1 MRGSHGTGS
10 SADGG
15 RVVGRLRNAEVTAVN
30 VLSEVLLPVSQ
41 SPTLPAVIDAAV
53 ERAGDQAVESD
64 AGVTIHLV
72 RVLPH
77 VREDVDVATDRQ
89 LNRAAERAR
98 ESAPSS
104 VTVTTALVAPDRYLA
119 DPTDHAEE
127 IRRYVDE
134 HGIGLVVL
142 DPNYAID
149 ATDPDLHSI
158 GAALEDEGVR
168 YERPAVTAERRLPSR
183 AELVRFAGVFLLSFG
198 FYLAVAGERY
208 LYATVTGALTALVVA
223 GLLRNVVFET
233 TPRAARAPHVVVR
246 GIAYVPYLLW
256 EILKANVVIAYVVLH
271 PSLPLETY
279 LDRIDTALSGGL
291 PVTGFANSLTLT
303 PGTLTVDADGN
314 DLLVHSMTAGTRR
327 DLLEGGRE
335 RAVQFVFE
343 GRSAF
348 DLPGPIER
356 EAVVEIV
363 GSNPI
368 DSTADPGD
376 EQRPDPGNGSPPE
389 SDTDPTSEGP
399 GE

>member
-1 MRGSHGTGS
+1 MSLQS
-10 SADGG
+10 D
-15 RVVGRLRNAEVTAVN
+15 
-30 VLSEVLLPVSQ
+30 VLLPVSQ
-41 SPTLPAVIDAAV
+41 SLTVSEAIDAAV
-53 ERAGDQAVESD
+53 DRTAGRALERNGPL
-64 AGVTIHLV
+64 TLHLI

-77 VREDVDVATDRQ
+77 GRDDADAATERQ

-98 ESAPSS
+98 ETSPSS
-104 VTVTTALVAPDRYLA
+104 VTVTTALVASDRYLA

-158 GAALEDEGVR
+158 GTALEDEGVR
-168 YERPAVTAERRLPSR
+168 YEQPAVTTDRRLPSR
-183 AELVRFAGVFLLSFG
+183 AEFVRFAGVFLLSFG
-198 FYLAVAGERY
+198 FFLTVAGDRY
-208 LYATVTGALTALVVA
+208 LYATVTGTLTALVVA

-233 TPRAARAPHVVVR
+233 TPRPARAALVILR
-246 GIAYVPYLLW
+246 GMAYVPYLLW
-256 EILKANVVIAYVVLH
+256 EILKANVGIAYVVLH

-279 LDRIDTALSGGL
+279 LDRIDTPLSGGL
-291 PVTGFANSLTLT
+291 AVTGFANSLTLT

-314 DLLVHSMTAGTRR
+314 DLVVHSMTAATRH
-327 DLLEGGRE
+327 DFLEGSRE

-348 DLPGPIER
+348 DLPGPLERDGVVELLGSVPIESAR
-356 EAVVEIV
+356 EADDDPMPE
-363 GSNPI
+363 
-368 DSTADPGD
+368 ADD
-376 EQRPDPGNGSPPE
+376 GSPAMDGSPA
-389 SDTDPTSEGP
+389 TDGSPAMED

>member
-1 MRGSHGTGS
+1 MNVS
-10 SADGG
+10 SD
-15 RVVGRLRNAEVTAVN
+15 
-30 VLSEVLLPVSQ
+30 VLLPVSQ

-64 AGVTIHLV
+64 APVTLHLI

-77 VREDVDVATDRQ
+77 VRDDVEVATDRQ
-89 LNRAAERAR
+89 LNRAEERAR
-98 ESAPSS
+98 ETAPSS
-104 VTVTTALVAPDRYLA
+104 VSVTTALVAPDRYLA

-127 IRRYVDE
+127 IHRYVDE

-158 GAALEDEGVR
+158 GAALEDEGVP
-168 YERPAVTAERRLPSR
+168 YDRPAVTAERRLPSR
-183 AELVRFAGVFLLSFG
+183 AEVVRFGGVFLLSFG

-233 TPRAARAPHVVVR
+233 TPRAARGPHVVVR

-279 LDRIDTALSGGL
+279 LDRIDTPLSGGL

-335 RAVQFVFE
+335 RAIQFVFR
-343 GRSAF
+343 GRSAL

-356 EAVVEIV
+356 DAVVELV
-363 GSNPI
+363 GSVPI
-368 DSTADPGD
+368 DPAKEPEDIPTPEADAGA
-376 EQRPDPGNGSPPE
+376 QA
-389 SDTDPTSEGP
+389 TEGP
-399 GE
+399 ADE

>member
-1 MRGSHGTGS
+1 M
-10 SADGG
+10 
-15 RVVGRLRNAEVTAVN
+15 N
-30 VLSEVLLPVSQ
+30 VPSDVLLPVSQ
-41 SPTLPAVIDAAV
+41 SPTLPEVIDAAV
-53 ERAGDQAVESD
+53 DRADDRAVESD
-64 AGVTIHLV
+64 TRVTLHLI

-77 VREDVDVATDRQ
+77 VRDDVDVATDRQ

-98 ESAPSS
+98 ETATSS
-104 VTVTTALVAPDRYLA
+104 VSVTTALVAPDRYLA

-168 YERPAVTAERRLPSR
+168 YERPAVAVDRRLPSR
-183 AELVRFAGVFLLSFG
+183 AELVRFGGVFLLSFG

-233 TPRAARAPHVVVR
+233 TPRPARAVLVVIR

-279 LDRIDTALSGGL
+279 LDRIDTPLSGGL

-303 PGTLTVDADGN
+303 PGTLTIDADGN
-314 DLLVHSMTAGTRR
+314 DLVVHSMTAGTRR
-327 DLLEGGRE
+327 DLLDGNRE
-335 RAVQFVFE
+335 RAVQYVFE

-356 EAVVEIV
+356 QAVVELV
-363 GSNPI
+363 GSVPI
-368 DSTADPGD
+368 DPATEPEGVPTS
-376 EQRPDPGNGSPPE
+376 EPDTGTQVTEE
-389 SDTDPTSEGP
+389 SDTGAQTTEGP
-399 GE
+399 EDE

>member
-1 MRGSHGTGS
+1 M
-10 SADGG
+10 A
-15 RVVGRLRNAEVTAVN
+15 GRLRNAEVTAVN
-30 VLSEVLLPVSQ
+30 VSSDVLLPVSQ

-64 AGVTIHLV
+64 APVTLHLI

-77 VREDVDVATDRQ
+77 VRDDVEVATDRQ
-89 LNRAAERAR
+89 LNRAEERAR
-98 ESAPSS
+98 ETAPSS
-104 VTVTTALVAPDRYLA
+104 VSVTTALVAPDRYLA

-127 IRRYVDE
+127 IHRYVDE

-158 GAALEDEGVR
+158 GAALEDEGVP
-168 YERPAVTAERRLPSR
+168 YDRPAVTAERRLPSR
-183 AELVRFAGVFLLSFG
+183 AEVVRFGGVFLLSFG

-233 TPRAARAPHVVVR
+233 TPRAARGPHVVVR

-279 LDRIDTALSGGL
+279 LDRIDTPLSGGL

-335 RAVQFVFE
+335 RAIQFVFR
-343 GRSAF
+343 GRSAL

-356 EAVVEIV
+356 DAVVELV
-363 GSNPI
+363 GSVPI
-368 DSTADPGD
+368 DPAKEPEDIPTPEADAGA
-376 EQRPDPGNGSPPE
+376 QA
-389 SDTDPTSEGP
+389 TEGP
-399 GE
+399 ADE

>member
-1 MRGSHGTGS
+1 M
-10 SADGG
+10 
-15 RVVGRLRNAEVTAVN
+15 VN
-30 VLSEVLLPVSQ
+30 VPSDVLLPVSQ
-41 SPTLPAVIDAAV
+41 SPTLPETIDAAV
-53 ERAGDQAVESD
+53 ERAADRAFERD
-64 AGVTIHLV
+64 APVTLHLI

-77 VREDVDVATDRQ
+77 VRDDVDVATDRQ
-89 LNRAAERAR
+89 LNRAEDRAR
-98 ESAPSS
+98 ETAPSS
-104 VTVTTALVAPDRYLA
+104 VSVTTALVAPDRYLA

-198 FYLAVAGERY
+198 FFLAVAGERY
-208 LYATVTGALTALVVA
+208 RYAMVTGALTGVVVA

-233 TPRAARAPHVVVR
+233 TPQPARAALVVVR

-279 LDRIDTALSGGL
+279 LDRIDTPLSGGL
-291 PVTGFANSLTLT
+291 PVTGFANSITLT

-314 DLLVHSMTAGTRR
+314 DLVVHSMTAGTRR
-327 DLLEGGRE
+327 DLLAGSRE
-335 RAVQFVFE
+335 RAIQFVFA

-348 DLPGPIER
+348 DLPNPIER
-356 EAVVEIV
+356 DAVVELV
-363 GSNPI
+363 GSEPI
-368 DSTADPGD
+368 DSAAESGD
-376 EQRPDPGNGSPPE
+376 GSTPE
-389 SDTDPTSEGP
+389 PDTDATTREAPED
-399 GE
+399 E